1 MIQLVGVDIRVREQ
15 IAKSLL
21 DQAQNAACSKCQ
33 SNAAFQVSICLTIG
47 FGIPANDDSA
57 QEWLRRSG
65 RSQVD
70 LNQQLDRMSQ
80 WTQALEPYLYHT
92 AYMNNLSNEGYLRS
106 HYFDAY
112 QSEYSFDTIK
122 QSYQREI
129 TDFAAKLRPE
139 SILLISLKIVYTGF
153 LRNAGH
159 YREALSIQERC
170 LHHHQSDPAL
180 NGNFLNTQ
188 ILMNELAKTHQLQ
201 GNFELASRYCEEVKI
216 SRIEH
221 FGHRHPL
228 TLDCLHLEAT
238 LLQEI
243 GSYEEA
249 EKLYRTLIFQRQS
262 ILGKYHRDTLSAM
275 GDLGSLFM
283 VLGRY
288 DEALISADEQLQLS
302 EQLLGP
308 NHYNTLTSLNNLAVV
323 HFEKGDT
330 SKAQSLLD
338 LAIFRLRL
346 AFGDN
351 HPSISKVLI
360 SYASLYLL
368 SGNHK
373 ESISCYNE
381 ALLRLEKQLG
391 PDHPSTLEV
400 VLAKADFLVEVD
412 GDFEETN
419 ELFQRCIQTGE
430 KILGEYHPDVLG
442 SLTQYSSFLLQ
453 RDKLDEA
460 ERSYRSL
467 LLRQESRFGSPH
479 VALIE
484 TLSQLGNVLSLLKRE
499 DADEMYRRAVRLA
512 NEIDGGQEVFSW
524 ACMRN
529 LALYLQEK
537 GIHMDE
543 VEILYQRIVDSKRAC
558 SSEQTIDISQALK
571 DLTEVFIDQGKFE
584 EAEKT
589 LRELIEISQTLSN
602 IDDADRLGALANLA
616 HILTKREKFF
626 EAEPVYL
633 ECITLS
639 TSAIGEDG
647 EGTLDLSARLALNM
661 EREGKSQEARLR
673 VLGAL
678 RKAKERYGALHPV
691 YLRVGSITASIYFR
705 QGDQAKAIDLSHE
718 VVKGCYLVFGAKSE
732 EVQIAEANH
741 GLYTKEDGLRV
752 SGKLKA
758 TETSVTGNFRSADL
772 GKEDP

>member
-1 MIQLVGVDIRVREQ
+1 MVQLVAVDIKVREQ
-15 IAKSLL
+15 IAKSLF
-21 DQAQNAACSKCQ
+21 DQAQNAACFKCR
-33 SNAAFQVSICLTIG
+33 SNAAFQVSICLAIG

-70 LNQQLDRMSQ
+70 FNQQLDRMSQ
-80 WTQALEPYLYHT
+80 WSQVLEPYLYHT
-92 AYMNNLSNEGYLRS
+92 VYLNNLNNDGYLRS
-106 HYFDAY
+106 YYFDAY

-129 TDFAAKLRPE
+129 TDFAAKLRPH

-153 LRNAGH
+153 LRNGGH
-159 YREALSIQERC
+159 YREALSIQEEC
-170 LHHHQSDPAL
+170 LHQYQSDPAL
-180 NGNFLNTQ
+180 NGNLLNTQ
-188 ILMNELAKTHQLQ
+188 ILMFELAKTYQLQ

-216 SRIEH
+216 SRIES
-221 FGHRHPL
+221 FGDRHHL

-238 LLQEI
+238 LLQAM

-249 EKLYRTLIFQRQS
+249 EKLYKALISQRQS

-275 GDLGSLFM
+275 SDLGSLFM
-283 VLGRY
+283 IQGCY
-288 DEALISADEQLQLS
+288 DEALISAEEQLQLS

-308 NHYNTLTSLNNLAVV
+308 NHYDTLTSLHNVAVAQC
-323 HFEKGDT
+323 EKGDI

-338 LAIFRLRL
+338 LVIFRLRI
-346 AFGDN
+346 AFGDD

-360 SYASLYLL
+360 NCGSLYLL
-368 SGNHK
+368 LGNHK

-391 PDHPSTLEV
+391 PDHPTTLEV
-400 VLAKADFLVEVD
+400 VLAKAVFLVEVD

-419 ELFQRCIQTGE
+419 ELFQRCFQTRE
-430 KILGEYHPDVLG
+430 KILGEHHPEVLE
-442 SLTQYSSFLLQ
+442 SLSEYSSFLLQ

-460 ERSYRSL
+460 ERSFRSL
-467 LLRQESRFGSPH
+467 LLRQESRLGSKHP
-479 VALIE
+479 ALIE
-484 TLSQLGNVLSLLKRE
+484 TLSELGDVLSLLKRE

-512 NEIDGGQEVFSW
+512 NEIDGGQEELSW

-543 VEILYQRIVDSKRAC
+543 VEILFQRIVDSKRAS
-558 SSEQTIDISQALK
+558 SSEQPIDISQALK
-571 DLTEVFIDQGKFE
+571 DLTEVFIDQGKFDG
-584 EAEKT
+584 AEKT

-602 IDDADRLGALANLA
+602 IDDADRLEALATLA
-616 HILTKREKFF
+616 YILTKRGKLF

-633 ECITLS
+633 ECIAI
-639 TSAIGEDG
+639 SASATGEDG
-647 EGTLDLSARLALNM
+647 ERTLDLSARLAWNM

-673 VLGAL
+673 VCEAL
-678 RKAKERYGALHPV
+678 RKGKERYGALHPV
-691 YLRVGSITASIYFR
+691 YLRVGNLTAAIYFR
-705 QGDQAKAIDLSHE
+705 QGDQATAIDLSRE
-718 VVKGCYLVFGAKSE
+718 IVKGCYLVFGAKSE
-732 EVQIAEANH
+732 EVQKAEANH
-741 GLYTKEDGLRV
+741 ALYTRNEGLRESGV
-752 SGKLKA
+752 SEA
-758 TETSVTGNFRSADL
+758 METFDQL
-772 GKEDP
+772 I